1 MKNQP
6 KSNLSIY
13 VLVIALIAMG
23 ISITSITLQYIQ
35 PKQKIVYVNSL
46 KLMLNYKGMLKAKD
60 QLEKM
65 IVEQQAKLDTL
76 DFEMKQ
82 LLDKVKVAKGKELE
96 KLEEQLAFK
105 DDQIAKFRD
114 IVQQKIQNEN
124 NKLTGE
130 VMKAITADVN
140 EFAKSNGYEYII
152 AQTQYG
158 NVLYGEQVLDVTDQ
172 LSTYLNKKYDQKN

>member
-1 MKNQP
+1 MNLMKNQP

-23 ISITSITLQYIQ
+23 ISITSLTLQYIQ

-82 LLDKVKVAKGKELE
+82 LVDKLKITKGKELE
-96 KLEEQLAFK
+96 KLEEQ
-105 DDQIAKFRD
+105 
-114 IVQQKIQNEN
+114 
-124 NKLTGE
+124 
-130 VMKAITADVN
+130 
-140 EFAKSNGYEYII
+140 
-152 AQTQYG
+152 
-158 NVLYGEQVLDVTDQ
+158 
-172 LSTYLNKKYDQKN
+172 